1 MSERDRHAVGVTIV
15 AIIGTLF
22 VSTIVFLTV
31 AIPEFRII
39 VAGFGISG
47 LLALGLH
54 MAGWD
59 EEDY

>member
-15 AIIGTLF
+15 AIIGTLL

-31 AIPEFRII
+31 VVPEIRII

>member
-15 AIIGTLF
+15 AIIGALF
-22 VSTIVFLTV
+22 ASVIIYLTV
-31 AIPEFRII
+31 VIPYFYII

-47 LLALGLH
+47 LLILGLH
-54 MAGWD
+54 LAGWD

>member
-1 MSERDRHAVGVTIV
+1 MTERDRHTVGVTIV
-15 AIIGTLF
+15 AIIGMLF
-22 VSTIVFLTV
+22 VSEIVFLTV

-47 LLALGLH
+47 LLSLGLH